1 MPIVQHKY
9 SAPGYLLKIDESIYS
24 YINSYIIF
32 TAALFIIYKTE
43 NHPNVYQ
50 EEKIYHAPNRIYSTM
65 KINEVLQ

>member
-9 SAPGYLLKIDESIYS
+9 SAPGYLLKIDESIYL
-24 YINSYIIF
+24 YKFILIF

-50 EEKIYHAPNRIYSTM
+50 EKKNFTM
-65 KINEVLQ
+65 PTQ